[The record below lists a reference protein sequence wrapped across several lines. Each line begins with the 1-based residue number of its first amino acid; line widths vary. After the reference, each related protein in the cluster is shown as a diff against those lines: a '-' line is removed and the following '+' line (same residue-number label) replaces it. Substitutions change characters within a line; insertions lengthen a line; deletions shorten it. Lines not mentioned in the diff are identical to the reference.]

1 MMKKDLSGYKLY
13 VFDVDGTLY
22 DQPRLRRM
30 MAMRLLGY
38 YMCHPF
44 RVSELLILQH
54 FRKVKD
60 SWTKSSSEEDIIEK
74 TAADMGTQS
83 DRVRAVV
90 KKWIYE
96 SPSDVI
102 RKTADI
108 KLIELIRGLREK
120 GKKVVVL
127 SDYPAKDKLDILDV
141 SVDGIYDP
149 DDERID
155 ELKPSSKGLKVIME
169 DTGASCDEMLMI
181 GDRPEKDEMCA
192 SNVNVDCLILPRR
205 VGKRAYNEIWS

>member
-44 RVSELLILQH
+44 RVRELLILQH

-74 TAADMGTQS
+74 TAADMGAQS

-108 KLIELIRGLREK
+108 KLIELIRGLRGK

-169 DTGASCDEMLMI
+169 DTGASFDEMLMI
-181 GDRPEKDEMCA
+181 GDRPEKDGMCA

-205 VGKRAYNEIWS
+205 VGKRTYNEIWS